1 MSEDTQT
8 IGRARLAYQNVI
20 FMLTWVLGTMIWLVF
35 DESVQKMLDFM
46 ADAAIS
52 ESAQNGVM
60 YMSQAWEWF
69 PLWLGLLAFVLIVAS
84 SSRQQGAVR

>member
-1 MSEDTQT
+1 
-8 IGRARLAYQNVI
+8 
-20 FMLTWVLGTMIWLVF
+20 
-35 DESVQKMLDFM
+35 M

-52 ESAQNGVM
+52 ESAQNGVT